1 MSFFLLNFAKIN
13 FNMATRK
20 NSKNTKRGPRKPNVP
35 KAGVKHGTSY
45 GCGGKLN
52 K

>member
-13 FNMATRK
+13 FNMATKK
-20 NSKNTKRGPRKPNVP
+20 NSKNTKREPRKPNVP